1 MSLDITIIVHYRQSD
16 AGYKQVSAQGD
27 RTLLKS
33 LGQWQILLDKL
44 VIYMTITND
53 IKNEDSIPVVS
64 ELVAG
69 LFVVN
74 SADGIRFTLE
84 SVAVK
89 LASVATVVVLPT
101 SKKKQLVLVLIKSE
115 FGAYISICCLCSL
128 CFHIEHF

>member
-1 MSLDITIIVHYRQSD
+1 MNLDITIIVHYRQSD
-16 AGYKQVSAQGD
+16 AGYQQVSAQGD

-101 SKKKQLVLVLIKSE
+101 SKKNS
-115 FGAYISICCLCSL
+115 
-128 CFHIEHF
+128 